1 MALQTK
7 TITANGSKGHHVF
20 TLIVNEDSTNI
31 ETNKSSGTYTFQNG
45 VKKTYTGSYE
55 LNALKKFALLPNITI
70 FEEGELIKVDKERDE
85 GYSPT
90 LYYYNKSYQLA
101 WINDENNSICN
112 ISGDTP
118 EEVINK
124 AFNFC
129 INENLI

>member
-1 MALQTK
+1 M
-7 TITANGSKGHHVF
+7 
-20 TLIVNEDSTNI
+20 NED
-31 ETNKSSGTYTFQNG
+31 
-45 VKKTYTGSYE
+45 E
-55 LNALKKFALLPNITI
+55 LSVLKKFSLLPNITI

-129 INENLI
+129 ISENLI